1 MRGGRIPPFTSAHR
15 TEDHAAV
22 EAFLRQ
28 DPVTTAVVWNR
39 AFDMEGEKEIVVDD
53 EPPKAVL
60 AVARPPWAEGG
71 AGIAMHAVDP
81 RAAQGLMS
89 AWPKGGVF
97 FHLTE
102 EWMLPLVEM
111 RAESLDAGVFWL
123 FELDPKDFVDREG
136 PEVRPLGPEWGDLVG
151 KVWDPDWDRA
161 GSYVRSRIEAG
172 HAYAVYEDGKPVA
185 WALTHFETPA
195 VSMMGFLHVLEPHRH
210 KGYAR
215 SVSSALVK
223 DIVARGKVPA
233 LHVKT
238 DNVASLELTASL
250 GFHKVKKQVWAD
262 AVMR

>member
-1 MRGGRIPPFTSAHR
+1 MPSPTPAHR
-15 TEDHAAV
+15 TEDRAAV

-28 DPVTTAVVWNR
+28 DPVTTAVMWNR
-39 AFDMEGEKEIVVDD
+39 AFDMEGPKEVTVDGD
-53 EPPKAVL
+53 PPKAAL
-60 AVARPPWAEGG
+60 AVARPPWAGGG

-81 RAAQGLMS
+81 RAAQELMP
-89 AWPKGGVF
+89 AWPKGDVF

-102 EWMLPLVEM
+102 EWMLPLVEA
-111 RAESLDAGVFWL
+111 RAETLDAGVFWL
-123 FELDPKDFVDREG
+123 FELDAEDFVDGEG
-136 PEVRPLGPEWGDLVG
+136 TGVRPLDPQWGERVG
-151 KVWDPDWDRA
+151 KIWDPDWDRA
-161 GSYVRSRIEAG
+161 GLYVRSRIEAG

-195 VSMMGFLHVLEPHRH
+195 VSMMGFLHVLEPHRR

-215 SVSSALVK
+215 AVSSALVK
-223 DIVARGKVPA
+223 DILARGKIPA

-238 DNVASLELTASL
+238 DNVPSLELTASL